1 LPQKRKSPFDEM
13 DLLGAFDLPD
23 PGQESGR
30 RAVTTAPT
38 QALFLLNSP
47 FVQDCATAMA
57 KRFLET
63 DTEPRERVSSIYR
76 SVYGRPPSGTEAND
90 ALQFT
95 SELITASDKTTT
107 DKTESDNSAAVSEQ
121 QAWARLCQSLLI
133 SNEFLF
139 RD

>member
-1 LPQKRKSPFDEM
+1 
-13 DLLGAFDLPD
+13 
-23 PGQESGR
+23 
-30 RAVTTAPT
+30 
-38 QALFLLNSP
+38 
-47 FVQDCATAMA
+47 MA

-76 SVYGRPPSGTEAND
+76 SVYGRPPSDTEAND

-95 SELITASDKTTT
+95 SELRTSAGKNSADNTAT
-107 DKTESDNSAAVSEQ
+107 DKTKSDNSAAVSEQ